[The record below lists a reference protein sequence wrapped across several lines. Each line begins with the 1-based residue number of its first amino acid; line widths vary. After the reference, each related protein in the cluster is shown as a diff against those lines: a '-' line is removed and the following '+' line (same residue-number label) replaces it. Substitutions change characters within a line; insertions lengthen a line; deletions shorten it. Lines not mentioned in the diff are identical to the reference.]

1 MRGTVAD
8 LGEYQSGVVSL
19 GCLTLPSEF
28 SFPSTA
34 QHQTHRG
41 QIIDLDLQHTN
52 EAQQTASMFAQIKS
66 VESSAMNNLQFK
78 VTCDTSMTGVPFSLV
93 QPFPS
98 SMPIIIGFDGLEEG
112 SESLDLRI
120 YRTNELD
127 LDNSSERTCFPL
139 PPLARS
145 PNLFL
150 AFGQKTEEISRC
162 RLTRLLF

>member
-112 SESLDLRI
+112 
-120 YRTNELD
+120 
-127 LDNSSERTCFPL
+127 
-139 PPLARS
+139 
-145 PNLFL
+145 
-150 AFGQKTEEISRC
+150 
-162 RLTRLLF
+162 